1 MKAIP
6 TLYDGTKFRS
16 KLEAQWAKLL
26 DHYGIPW
33 AYESEGYEFEDGTRY
48 LPDFWLPD
56 SKQWMEVKGI
66 MNDKDMHKCMMLAKE
81 SGHDVVIGYPN
92 GRCTFI
98 EYDPEGKDL
107 FFGDEDTQCRIDKCS
122 ECGKLFFHGE
132 GSYYC
137 RCCGAYDGDHY
148 LSPPGPSYPECD
160 WGEFAAIDV
169 MAKARDDRDVDQGT
183 RPTKFPRVL
192 DWAEV
197 EIGSFMW
204 DVRKYSAA
212 LHGILDRAAAILYC
226 KDCNSLT
233 VVIPDDQKFAL
244 RKLNE
249 PHVRGVLSGI
259 LLNAFGHPVLFNAIS
274 EFEAVT
280 TQAHETGGHHDR

>member
-6 TLYDGTKFRS
+6 TWYDGIRFRS

-33 AYESEGYEFEDGTRY
+33 AYEAEGYEFKDGTKY

-56 SKQWMEVKGI
+56 SKQWLEVKGI
-66 MNDKDMHKCMMLAKE
+66 MNDKDMHKCMTLAKE
-81 SGHDVVIGYPN
+81 SGHDVIIGYPN

-98 EYDPEGKDL
+98 ECDQEGKDL

-148 LSPPGPSYPECD
+148 LAPPGPSYPECD

-169 MAKARDDRDVDQGT
+169 MAKPSQEPDDRHSEARADTQADIED
-183 RPTKFPRVL
+183 KFV
-192 DWAEV
+192 
-197 EIGSFMW
+197 SFL
-204 DVRKYSAA
+204 A
-212 LHGILDRAAAILYC
+212 
-226 KDCNSLT
+226 N
-233 VVIPDDQKFAL
+233 L
-244 RKLNE
+244 REQSPGLC
-249 PHVRGVLSGI
+249 GM
-259 LLNAFGHPVLFNAIS
+259 LLNSSPKAIHYCRNCNTLQVVLPDSMEFTREVLTEPKAVGLIESLLKDAFGEPVSFKVYS
-274 EFEAVT
+274 ESELI
-280 TQAHETGGHHDR
+280 EGGYLMRGDDE